1 MGALDKIEVVEVVT
15 TSPVSSQDNAVF
27 VPHIVE
33 FDDEGDTL
41 VDDGG
46 EAHFDAAVVL
56 TMAPAVAE
64 FVSVS
69 ALDAGSRDITTSPLP
84 VLDDSNLF
92 TTATT
97 TTDDVV
103 SYHPETSV
111 ALDSDVTLVHGPSYA
126 QDVQD
131 TPSKPTVVSDFSD
144 PSSSTSTAFAASVEA
159 QPAKKKKVH
168 RHGRGG
174 AKRRSGKE
182 PEREA
187 SDATPDP
194 VSTPI
199 PVSAGVS
206 EVAPARDERGDEDV
220 EEGQRKKRMT
230 RRGGMS
236 ARFAKQRA
244 RAALAASEE
253 PIAGPPPVFI
263 RAAASRNLRV
273 VLARYFNSVDAVPA

>member
-1 MGALDKIEVVEVVT
+1 MGALNKIEVVEVVT

-46 EAHFDAAVVL
+46 EAHFDASVVL

-69 ALDAGSRDITTSPLP
+69 ALDAGSRDIATAPLP
-84 VLDDSNLF
+84 VLDYSNLF

-131 TPSKPTVVSDFSD
+131 TPSKPTSVSNFSN
-144 PSSSTSTAFAASVEA
+144 PTSSASTTSIAPVDY
-159 QPAKKKKVH
+159 QPKKKT
-168 RHGRGG
+168 RRSARGG
-174 AKRRSGKE
+174 VK
-182 PEREA
+182 
-187 SDATPDP
+187 
-194 VSTPI
+194 
-199 PVSAGVS
+199 
-206 EVAPARDERGDEDV
+206 
-220 EEGQRKKRMT
+220 
-230 RRGGMS
+230 
-236 ARFAKQRA
+236 
-244 RAALAASEE
+244 
-253 PIAGPPPVFI
+253 
-263 RAAASRNLRV
+263 
-273 VLARYFNSVDAVPA
+273 SV